1 MKGVQCPY
9 NFRMSY
15 FVPPACDGC
24 CKESKKNYLTPE
36 PHDTW
41 NFSRARWG
49 AHDPEKIL
57 DIALMVAEKIEFE
70 KNWRPLAAEPE
81 VVVVR

>member
-1 MKGVQCPY
+1 
-9 NFRMSY
+9 MSY